1 VNIATELMLNK
12 NAPPAFTPGI
22 FTRQLQHY
30 TENPQGQ
37 KRGQAKKGTD
47 LLLILLEGAIG
58 IFLPISNLV

>member
-37 KRGQAKKGTD
+37 KRGKKGDRAKKGTGQKRGQ
-47 LLLILLEGAIG
+47 IYY
-58 IFLPISNLV
+58 